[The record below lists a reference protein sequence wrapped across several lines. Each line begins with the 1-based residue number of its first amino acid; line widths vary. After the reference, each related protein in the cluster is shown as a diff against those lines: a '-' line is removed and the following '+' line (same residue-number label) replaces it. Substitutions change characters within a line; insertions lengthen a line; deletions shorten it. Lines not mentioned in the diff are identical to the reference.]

1 MRDSSNSQHNM
12 HAGNTGHGC
21 RWDDTANRAGVSNHH
36 GYDAAATLGALSTCF
51 NATGRAAD
59 CGAAAALSAAENQP
73 ASSATR
79 DGGGHA
85 HAHRPR
91 WLFRVK
97 QAPRDAH
104 SGRSDHHRDV

>member
-1 MRDSSNSQHNM
+1 M
-12 HAGNTGHGC
+12 HGGNTGHGC
-21 RWDDTANRAGVSNHH
+21 RWDDTANRASVGNHH
-36 GYDAAATLGALSTCF
+36 SYYAAAALGALSTCF

-59 CGAAAALSAAENQP
+59 CGAAAALSAAENQTV
-73 ASSATR
+73 SSAAR

-91 WLFRVK
+91 RLFGVK

-104 SGRSDHHRDV
+104 PGRSEHHRDV